1 MEDKAKK
8 IKKLSLKQGA
18 IKILIN
24 SIYGAFG
31 NKWFYFYNP
40 DIAQSITLQG
50 QDMIKFAN
58 QAIDFY
64 FKNRW
69 HDDVELHEKL
79 GISDKEIIPIPKDEI
94 IAVYTD
100 TDSTYVNFG
109 PALRSIQ
116 GLNLS
121 EDEYV
126 KLVIAIDDFRISEFY
141 DKAFE
146 KWSEKFNTKNRQ
158 TFKLENISTEGI
170 WIKKKNYALRVVYEP
185 NPKQELFEDK
195 DRFLLIKG
203 LEPIKSSYPIWAR
216 NHQTEFLDY
225 LLKKGKEV
233 DLERDLIPMIEKVRD
248 EFNKLGPDE
257 IAMNFNIRQ
266 YDKYV
271 LNEEKCLLKKGATTY
286 PKAVI
291 LHNYLVMKN
300 GLEGR
305 YPKLRQGNKIKF
317 LYCEPSYHDID
328 VFAYGPGFYPEEI
341 APKIDMKQQFFILIV
356 EPINRILGAIGLN
369 QIDENLKRAIE
380 FKTTISKKPLTES
393 QLYPLHVINS
403 ETLEHEE
410 VPEKFWKIIGN
421 PNQEPNDDDYDEYLQ
436 VITKYGLNTVV
447 IINKNLDAYK
457 KRVAKKLGL
466 DHILN
471 EMEEEKERIKAAKAA
486 EKEAKKKA
494 KNELAEK

>member
-1 MEDKAKK
+1 MEDKTKK

-69 HDDVELHEKL
+69 HNDIELHQKI
-79 GISDKEIIPIPKDEI
+79 GIADKTIVPIAKDEI
-94 IAVYTD
+94 IAIYTD

-109 PALRSIQ
+109 PAIRSIQ
-116 GLNLS
+116 GLDLT

-126 KLVIAIDDFRISEFY
+126 KLVIAIDDNRIREFY
-141 DKAFE
+141 DVAFE

-158 TFKLENISTEGI
+158 TFKLENISIEGV

-185 NPKQELFEDK
+185 NPKQELFQGD

-216 NHQTEFLDY
+216 NHQTKFLDY
-225 LLKKGKEV
+225 LLKTGKNV
-233 DLERDLIPMIEKVRD
+233 DLEKDLIPMIETVKK
-248 EFNKLGPDE
+248 EFDTLSIDD

-291 LHNYLVMKN
+291 LHNYLVGKN
-300 GLEGR
+300 QLEGR

-317 LYCEPSYHDID
+317 IFCEPSEQEID

-369 QIDENLKRAIE
+369 QIDENLKRAVE
-380 FKTTISKKPLTES
+380 FKTTKSKKPLTED

-410 VPEKFWKIIGN
+410 VPKKFWKIIGN
-421 PNQEPNDDDYDEYLQ
+421 PKAEPDEDDFDEYLQ
-436 VITKYGLNTVV
+436 VITRYGLNTVV
-447 IINKNLDAYK
+447 VINKNLKTYK
-457 KRVAKKLGL
+457 NRISKKLGV
-466 DHILN
+466 DLN
-471 EMEEEKERIKAAKAA
+471 ETTSE
-486 EKEAKKKA
+486 
-494 KNELAEK
+494 

>member
-1 MEDKAKK
+1 MDLNKEKN
-8 IKKLSLKQGA
+8 IKKLSLQQGA

-69 HDDVELHEKL
+69 HGDVELHEKL
-79 GISDKEIIPIPKDEI
+79 GISDKEIVPIPKDEI

-109 PALRSIQ
+109 PAIRSIK
-116 GLNLS
+116 GLDLT

-126 KLVIAIDDFRISEFY
+126 KLVINLDNHRIREFY
-141 DKAFE
+141 DKAFI
-146 KWSEKFNTKNRQ
+146 KWSERFNTTNRQ

-170 WIKKKNYALRVVYEP
+170 WIKKKNYSLRVVYEP
-185 NPKQELFEDK
+185 NPKQELFPMKE
-195 DRFLLIKG
+195 RFLLIKG

-216 NHQTEFLDY
+216 DHQKKFLDY
-225 LLKKGKEV
+225 IMKVGTSL
-233 DLERDLIPMIEKVRD
+233 DLEKDLIPMVKKVKE
-248 EFNKLGPDE
+248 EFDKLHPDD

-271 LNEEKCLLKKGATTY
+271 QSEEDCLFKKGATTY

-291 LHNYLVMKN
+291 HHNHLVIKN
-300 GLEGR
+300 QLEGK

-317 LYCEPSYHDID
+317 LYCEPGPQEID
-328 VFAYGPGFYPEEI
+328 VFAYNPGNYPSEI
-341 APKIDMKQQFFILIV
+341 APNVDTTEQFFILIV

-369 QIDENLKRAIE
+369 KLDENLKRAVE
-380 FKTTISKKPLTES
+380 FKTTRSKKPLTEE
-393 QLYPLHVINS
+393 QKYPLHVINS

-410 VPEKFWKIIGN
+410 VDKKFWKLIENKDSEI
-421 PNQEPNDDDYDEYLQ
+421 PEDIFDEYLQ
-436 VITKYGLNTVV
+436 TITKYGLNTVV
-447 IINKNLDAYK
+447 LINKNLNPYK
-457 KRVAKKLGL
+457 KRISKKLGI
-466 DHILN
+466 DVS
-471 EMEEEKERIKAAKAA
+471 
-486 EKEAKKKA
+486 
-494 KNELAEK
+494 